1 MKRPAAPCP
10 AAPCPAAPCL
20 AAPFLAAVCRLLAA
34 CAVTAVAQ
42 YPGLHHGLLAQEA
55 GDHPV
60 VVVDT
65 SRGSFSFEV
74 FAGDAP
80 ATVAHILE
88 LVRGHFY
95 DGQRVHRALPG
106 FVVQFG
112 DPQSRDPAKRDVW
125 GRGAAAGSGRPI
137 GVAEIT
143 KKRTHKRGAVGI
155 AHMGSP
161 ARGDSQIYIT
171 LAPRPDLDGRYAVF
185 GQVTAGEDVL
195 AQLQLGDEIRRVYVR
210 Q

>member
-1 MKRPAAPCP
+1 MKRPS
-10 AAPCPAAPCL
+10 
-20 AAPFLAAVCRLLAA
+20 AVCGLLAA
-34 CAVTAVAQ
+34 CAVLAVAG
-42 YPGLHHGLLAQEA
+42 PPEVRHGLIAQQI
-55 GDHPV
+55 GDRPV

-74 FAGDAP
+74 FPGDAP

-95 DGQRVHRALPG
+95 DGQRVHRALQG

-112 DPQSRDPAKRDVW
+112 DPQSRDPSKRDAW
-125 GRGAAAGSGRPI
+125 GRGEAAASGHPI

-143 KKRTHKRGAVGI
+143 RKRTHKRGAVGI
-155 AHMGSP
+155 AHMGNP

-185 GQVTAGEDVL
+185 GQVIAGEDVL
-195 AQLQLGDEIRRVYVR
+195 AQLQVGDEIRRVYVR
-210 Q
+210 P